1 MTDSEY
7 MKTLWT
13 VDKIRMRVDYETSDE
28 ESFRMFNG
36 DGKDIYNHKSINLI
50 LSFQDIQICYAKEL
64 NIVTEILNTEDI
76 DDFMKLLDIHEI
88 ELNTIKQSDMNHPVD
103 IFNLYKR
110 LSIFWKEAQQILKN
124 ENLRR
129 LLGESYFSNSIYLI
143 KVEKNNKSLSF

>member
-143 KVEKNNKSLSF
+143 KVEITNH

>member
-36 DGKDIYNHKSINLI
+36 DGKDLYNHKSINII

-110 LSIFWKEAQQILKN
+110 LSILWKEAQQILKN
-124 ENLRR
+124 EIVRR
-129 LLGESYFSNSIYLI
+129 LLGESYLSNSI
-143 KVEKNNKSLSF
+143 N

>member
-36 DGKDIYNHKSINLI
+36 DGKDIYNHKSIYLI